1 MASNATDAT
10 VHEQLLLLR
19 DMTQRTGV
27 LHEAQKLQLSIW
39 PRIAIAHCHVSEVEP
54 KIEHDEDGRVT
65 SKTLIVR
72 AWTRGPAPKDLD
84 QCVHRLKTWI
94 VELLGNGWEIKIEY
108 IPVNG
113 PKSKTK
119 KKARR

>member
-19 DMTQRTGV
+19 DMTERTGV

-39 PRIAIAHCHVSEVEP
+39 PRVAIAHCQVSEVEP
-54 KIEHDEDGRVT
+54 KIEHDADGRAT

-72 AWTRGPAPKDLD
+72 AWTRGPAPKNLD
-84 QCVHRLKTWI
+84 QCVRLLKTWI
-94 VELLGNGWEIKIEY
+94 AELLGKGWEIKVEY
-108 IPVNG
+108 IPMNG
-113 PKSKTK
+113 KTK